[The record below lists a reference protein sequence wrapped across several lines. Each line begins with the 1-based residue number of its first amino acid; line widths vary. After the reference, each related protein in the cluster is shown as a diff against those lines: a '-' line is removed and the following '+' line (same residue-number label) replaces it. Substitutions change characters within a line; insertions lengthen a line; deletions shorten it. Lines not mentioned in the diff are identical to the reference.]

1 MWQIRLKAV
10 VQKLSIV
17 SIYLL
22 FLSVQLNLKYTFS
35 DNLFSDYSNSQLQNS
50 KTVNDSRSTANPLDG
65 KPVVQK
71 LRLNKRY
78 VHEDVYLVF
87 SLENK
92 LINDFYVKL
101 DNPVTPVPTVANAAI
116 GRAFMR
122 GPPPAS
128 FFSC

>member
-17 SIYLL
+17 SVYLL

-35 DNLFSDYSNSQLQNS
+35 DNLFSDYSSFLSNNS
-50 KTVNDSRSTANPLDG
+50 KAGNDIRATAKPQDE

-78 VHEDVYLVF
+78 VHEDVYLVY
-87 SLENK
+87 SLENE
-92 LINDFYVKL
+92 LVNDFYVKP
-101 DNPVTPVPTVANAAI
+101 DKTVTRVPPVVNIAI
-116 GRAFMR
+116 SRALLR
-122 GPPPAS
+122 GPPPVTTS
-128 FFSC
+128 PY

>member
-35 DNLFSDYSNSQLQNS
+35 DNIFSDYSSSQFQNS
-50 KTVNDSRSTANPLDG
+50 KTVNDLRSTANSLDG

-71 LRLNKRY
+71 MRLNKRY
-78 VHEDVYLVF
+78 VHEDAYLVY
-87 SLENK
+87 SLEIE
-92 LINDFYVKL
+92 LVNDFYQK
-101 DNPVTPVPTVANAAI
+101 PHKSITPVPPVANPAI
-116 GRAFMR
+116 GRALLR
-122 GPPPAS
+122 GPPPATA
-128 FFSC
+128 FSC